1 MDYIVARSFNYLFII
16 LDILWLIIYTAILL
30 DRKKYA
36 AITVG
41 LLAGLLYVIVDYGFF
56 YLILGTRH
64 VEGAATFPLLFWLS
78 MSYGFTNFTWI
89 WLLLDRDGKALEWS
103 LLLVIGWLAVGLLS
117 MNAGGRFPMVTIER
131 RVASYHGYMAAI
143 LAVGYG
149 ILIVRNLR
157 AEAGEE
163 TAPIGRILLIG
174 IGVQLA
180 WESVLLLTGI
190 RPSGLRPIVVNSL
203 LETNLGLP
211 YMYLIHRRYQLRYET
226 AARLPVS

>member
-211 YMYLIHRRYQLRYET
+211 YMYLIHRRYRLRYET
-226 AARLPVS
+226 AAGLPVS